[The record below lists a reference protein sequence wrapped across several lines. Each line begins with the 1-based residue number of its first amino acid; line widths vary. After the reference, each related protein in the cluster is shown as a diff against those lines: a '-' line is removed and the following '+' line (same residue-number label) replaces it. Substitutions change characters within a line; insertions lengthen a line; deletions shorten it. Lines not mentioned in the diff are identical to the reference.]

1 MQENR
6 YKTTSQEHILVC
18 LSSSFT
24 NEKLIYSS
32 SALAKAFHCP
42 LTALYIQTSS
52 ASHMKEDDVKR
63 LSAHTALAKSLGA
76 EIVQIQGDDVPVLI
90 SEYARASRVTKSSL
104 AEVTI
109 TNGCFFPN
117 RP

>member
-6 YKTTSQEHILVC
+6 FKTTSQEHILVC

-32 SALAKAFHCP
+32 SALANAFHCP
-42 LTALYIQTSS
+42 LTALYIQTSA

-63 LSAHTALAKSLGA
+63 LSSHIALAKSLGA
-76 EIVQIQGDDVPVLI
+76 EIVQIPGDDVPLLI
-90 SEYARASRVTKSSL
+90 SEYARASRVIK
-104 AEVTI
+104 VI
-109 TNGCFFPN
+109 
-117 RP
+117 